1 MYDKIVLNGIIDI
14 QVYKYRCKDKWF
26 IEYLIIYKIN
36 KYHILFIFVI
46 SWIKISAFMKYFLSG
61 DVKNIVIK
69 IQVYIL

>member
-46 SWIKISAFMKYFLSG
+46 SWIYDIMY
-61 DVKNIVIK
+61 NIK
-69 IQVYIL
+69 MLQGHLK